1 MIPYEVDPSLHTG
14 KPVEPQLDGGFSPP
28 APAQPPDPPALDT
41 EGLQRATD
49 DPLREKSGF

>member
-28 APAQPPDPPALDT
+28 APAQPPASSPSHTGD
-41 EGLQRATD
+41 LQPEVG
-49 DPLREKSGF
+49 DPLGEKSGF